1 MEKQLLSFLFPFPDF
16 VSFPGCVLMQG
27 CKGTAAVVSDAGTSR
42 RFGCTTTFVGALR
55 ATTDAILV
63 PSSSRMSA
71 PGVNTNTTST
81 GRTGGSLAST
91 AASRLRP
98 NGTRA
103 STSRMSTGLRTRDS
117 EGLDFKYRM
126 DRLRCTN
133 GGASYT
139 WRRCCSLRVTCSL
152 HFSML
157 SATARCGCS
166 CYALENVNPYRRFA
180 YYAETNVTIRK

>member
-103 STSRMSTGLRTRDS
+103 STSRMSTGLRTKDS

-133 GGASYT
+133 GSKLHMVTLLQLASDLQFALLNAVCHSPL
-139 WRRCCSLRVTCSL
+139 WLL
-152 HFSML
+152 ML
-157 SATARCGCS
+157 CT
-166 CYALENVNPYRRFA
+166 
-180 YYAETNVTIRK
+180 